1 MVGAFLFAA
10 VISSGLATGGS
21 PLRQEPPSCP
31 ATGNRHPGSLCL
43 QERRWENPGN
53 CQLSNY
59 SQCMATASGT
69 IDACGLNPTYA
80 FKEWKGLRW

>member
-1 MVGAFLFAA
+1 MQD
-10 VISSGLATGGS
+10 
-21 PLRQEPPSCP
+21 RY
-31 ATGNRHPGSLCL
+31 CL

-53 CQLSNY
+53 YQLYYY

>member
-1 MVGAFLFAA
+1 M
-10 VISSGLATGGS
+10 SSGLATGGS
-21 PLRQEPPSCP
+21 PF
-31 ATGNRHPGSLCL
+31 GKNRHPAQPQVTGIQDRYCL